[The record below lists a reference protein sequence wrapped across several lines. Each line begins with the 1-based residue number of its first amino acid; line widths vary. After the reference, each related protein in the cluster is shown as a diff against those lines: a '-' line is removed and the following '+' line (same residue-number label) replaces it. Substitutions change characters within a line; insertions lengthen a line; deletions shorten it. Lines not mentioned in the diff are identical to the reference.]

1 MLVVN
6 IVVYLMGTESVNST
20 VVIVVSVVAA
30 SVIALPLVGFL
41 IFHVYITFSG
51 RTTREVVK
59 KIDNEKKTEQLV
71 QWCNV
76 DKPLIDFYEEVNE
89 E

>member
-6 IVVYLMGTESVNST
+6 IIVYLMGTESVNST

-30 SVIALPLVGFL
+30 SVIALPLIGFL

-59 KIDNEKKTEQLV
+59 KIDNQKKTEQLV

-76 DKPLIDFYEEVNE
+76 DKPLIDFYEEVTE

>member
-76 DKPLIDFYEEVNE
+76 DKPLIDFYEEVN
-89 E
+89 